1 MVSFVLVMIYVA
13 FIGLGLPD
21 PLLGA
26 AWPVMHNDLQ
36 VPLSYMGILSMV
48 ITMGTVI
55 SSLFTGA
62 FARRMGTGLLTAISV
77 AMTAVG
83 LLGFGVSRS
92 FLALCMWAIP
102 YGLGAG
108 AVDAA
113 LNHYVAVHYAARHM
127 SWLHCFWGVGTVAS
141 PYIMGAV
148 LTDGAGWQKGYLT
161 VAVVQAIIAGLLFV
175 SIPKWVKSRAD
186 EEEKQSGKGFA
197 VKELLRTPVVPLL
210 LMIFF
215 CYCAMEATA
224 GLWASSYLCE
234 YKGVNEQQAAS
245 YAALFYMGITLGR
258 LLGGF
263 ITDKVGDRRLIV
275 AGMSIF
281 SAAIVMMAADRSGY
295 GLTLAGLFLTG
306 LGCAPIYPSMLHMT
320 PAFVGKEKSLYLVG
334 IQMASAYLGIN
345 FMPTLFGVLHDHV
358 WNGLFPF
365 YLLIFAVLMIVAFRM
380 LCRRARK
387 EESA

>member
-62 FARRMGTGLLTAISV
+62 LARRMGTGLLTAISV

-175 SIPKWVKSRAD
+175 SIPKWVKPRAD

-263 ITDKVGDRRLIV
+263 ITDKAGDRRLIV

-295 GLTLAGLFLTG
+295 GMTLAGLFLTG

>member
-48 ITMGTVI
+48 ITMGTVV

-62 FARRMGTGLLTAISV
+62 LARRTGTGLLTAISV
-77 AMTAVG
+77 ALTAVG

-92 FLALCMWAIP
+92 FFALCMWAVP

-113 LNHYVAVHYAARHM
+113 LNHYVTIHYAARHM
-127 SWLHCFWGVGTVAS
+127 SWLHCFWGVGTVAG

-148 LTDGAGWQKGYLT
+148 LTGSTGWQKGYLT
-161 VAVVQAIIAGLLFV
+161 VALMQAVIAGLLFISV
-175 SIPKWVKSRAD
+175 PKWVKHTDSG
-186 EEEKQSGKGFA
+186 EETKSAKGFT
-197 VKELLRTPVVPLL
+197 VKELLGAPGVPLML
-210 LMIFF
+210 VIFF

-224 GLWASSYLCE
+224 GLWASSYLCD

-245 YAALFYMGITLGR
+245 YAALFYMGITIGR
-258 LLGGF
+258 LGGGF
-263 ITDKVGDRRLIV
+263 ITDKVGDRKLIA
-275 AGMSIF
+275 AGMGIF
-281 SAAIVMMAADRSGY
+281 TVAICIMAADRSGY

-306 LGCAPIYPSMLHMT
+306 LGCAPVYPSMLHMT
-320 PAFVGKEKSLYLVG
+320 PVFVGKEKSLYLVG

-358 WNGLFPF
+358 WNGAFPF
-365 YLLIFAVLMIVAFRM
+365 YLLIFAVVMIFAFRM
-380 LCRRARK
+380 LCGRARK

>member
-62 FARRMGTGLLTAISV
+62 FARRMGTGLLTALSV

-175 SIPKWVKSRAD
+175 SIPKWVKPRAD

-258 LLGGF
+258 LVGGF
-263 ITDKVGDRRLIV
+263 ITDKAGDRRLIV

-281 SAAIVMMAADRSGY
+281 SVAIVMMAADRSGY